1 MVTTGLSGAGVG
13 QALLQAARAARPR
26 LLAGTQVG
34 PPTCPHCCSTARP
47 YSTTLSLS
55 LGDCGARSE
64 PSTLTRRT
72 ALTFSFLGQT
82 SSARSQSN
90 TALHPRGVD
99 SSLFEDEE
107 GAEYVSVK
115 AAEHVS
121 VGESSSAALIVDTAS
136 RSHAETGP
144 TRLVVQRIQHGDV
157 PAATQ
162 LVRELSELGTQLDPS
177 PAYATAARYCMEEKQ
192 IDDTLLWLRL
202 LGVPGAATAQVS
214 ASSETAEA
222 KDAGSRVYQS
232 DADLAAVALGLRAQF
247 AARSLTLGDLSEALR
262 LIVRGGFLAGA
273 AYPSIKRAYLTILR
287 SHHPGTDAA
296 ARNSYLE
303 YFEELARA
311 HAMACGQADTSA
323 MSPQL
328 TDLFNAG
335 TIAHVKAGR
344 PEEAL
349 KWLLAALSRS
359 QENADEV
366 SISEAVVKVVVSALM
381 RQEATSAPALTP
393 QHTSWDAKEYL
404 FNEKELPESVHGI
417 LMQLEKLGDDGVL
430 LSAAVQAIQEPP
442 IAELELMS
450 DRSVQ
455 ERYATL
461 LNSLA
466 RARQDRNLSRSV
478 RIPSVRY
485 LLALSN
491 RLDVAQN
498 RALDIA
504 IGKIDEGAKV
514 WQTAL
519 LARALRDCRY
529 QDANAIWQQHF
540 MDVYGVSE
548 DVRTLV
554 FGSARPDRRTAGSDL
569 SNKAWPS
576 RRSASLMLRTFA
588 AACGGDASKL
598 EQLYSMWLEAAFAD
612 PSPSASAKQGAA
624 ELDTE
629 QASLAPDAHN
639 MVQIAEP
646 WIEAAA
652 PSQRTPI
659 ALRVLNDFKRLEVEP
674 DANVWAVVFYA
685 LGTAPNKLDTVRL
698 GTIADGM
705 AMFRHSER
713 ADRKVPGLGA
723 PSGSSRLMLPAA
735 DLKSYL
741 VLVDVLTDRNS
752 TRLASTICASMFGA
766 AIKNHGKQRE
776 ASVAALREDKR
787 RMLDR
792 VARRAEFARTAAASD
807 TPPLQRYRHYSFSD
821 FRPIDLKRSAP
832 LRALLR
838 RLRRARMDAMDSM
851 YAKSRARLVQRH
863 YEERAPYVYRP
874 YVRANALVDARYAYL
889 AEGLRRRD
897 EDLLHMDEEEAAL
910 EWCKREL
917 EVYSVGHEAKL
928 SEDELLAMPRRDLRR
943 KKKPRAAAPA
953 ETVVS
958 PAWPKFDFGLPFGF
972 DTPAVSHRYKPCKAA
987 DAHRST
993 TGGIHDAIYDATFE
1007 TR

>member
-64 PSTLTRRT
+64 SSTLTRRT
-72 ALTFSFLGQT
+72 ALTFSFLGHT
-82 SSARSQSN
+82 PSARSQSN

-107 GAEYVSVK
+107 GTEYVSVK
-115 AAEHVS
+115 AAEHVY
-121 VGESSSAALIVDTAS
+121 VGESSTAVPVLDTAS
-136 RSHAETGP
+136 RLHAQTGP

-202 LGVPGAATAQVS
+202 LGVPGAATAQMS
-214 ASSETAEA
+214 ASSETPEA

-232 DADLAAVALGLRAQF
+232 DADLAAVARGLRAQF
-247 AARSLTLGDLSEALR
+247 AARSLHLGHLCEALR
-262 LIVRGGFLAGA
+262 LIVRGGFLDGA

-287 SHHPGTDAA
+287 SHRPGSDAA
-296 ARNSYLE
+296 ARKSYLE

-311 HAMACGQADTSA
+311 HAMACGRADTSA

-349 KWLLAALSRS
+349 KWLLAALSKS
-359 QENADEV
+359 QENDDEV
-366 SISEAVVKVVVSALM
+366 PVREAVVKVVVSALM
-381 RQEATSAPALTP
+381 RREATSAPALTP
-393 QHTSWDAKEYL
+393 QDTSRDAEEYL

-417 LMQLEKLGDDGVL
+417 LMQLEELGDVGVSL

-450 DRSVQ
+450 DGSVQ
-455 ERYATL
+455 ERYAAL

-478 RIPSVRY
+478 RMPSVRY

-504 IGKIDEGAKV
+504 IGKIDEGAKL

-529 QDANAIWQQHF
+529 QDANAIWKQHF
-540 MDVYGVSE
+540 MDAYGVSE
-548 DVRTLV
+548 DMRTLV
-554 FGSARPDRRTAGSDL
+554 FGSARPDRRTDL

-588 AACGGDASKL
+588 AACGRDASKL
-598 EQLYSMWLEAAFAD
+598 ERLYSMWLEAAFAN

-624 ELDTE
+624 ELDAE

-639 MVQIAEP
+639 MVQIAES

-659 ALRVLNDFKRLEVEP
+659 ALRVLNDFQRLKVEP

-685 LGTAPNKLDTVRL
+685 LGTAPNKLDKVRL

-705 AMFRHSER
+705 AMFRHPER
-713 ADRKVPGLGA
+713 ADRSVPGLGA

-741 VLVDVLTDRNS
+741 VLVDVLIGRNS
-752 TRLASTICASMFGA
+752 TRLASTFCASMFGA
-766 AIKNHGKQRE
+766 AINNHRKQRE
-776 ASVAALREDKR
+776 ASVTSLRENQR

-792 VARRAEFARTAAASD
+792 LARRAEFTRTAVASD
-807 TPPLQRYRHYSFSD
+807 TPPLQRYRYYSFSD
-821 FRPIDLKRSAP
+821 FTPIDLKRSAP

-838 RLRRARMDAMDSM
+838 RLRRARMDAMDMM

-863 YEERAPYVYRP
+863 YEERARYVYRP
-874 YVRANALVDARYAYL
+874 YVRAKTLIDARYAYL
-889 AEGLRRRD
+889 VEGLRRRD

-917 EVYSVGHEAKL
+917 EVYSVGREAKL
-928 SEDELLAMPRRDLRR
+928 SEDELLAKPRRGLRR
-943 KKKPRAAAPA
+943 KKRPRAAAPA
-953 ETVVS
+953 ETVVP
-958 PAWPKFDFGLPFGF
+958 PAWPKFDFGLPVGL
-972 DTPAVSHRYKPCKAA
+972 DAPAVSHRYKPWKAA
-987 DAHRST
+987 DAHHST

-1007 TR
+1007 CQ